1 MDSGGMVRCSIPV
14 SFAIHRMVSCCWN
27 NFIVLQFF
35 SNSSRL
41 LLYIRRKCET
51 ARLMQLQVKY
61 IINWHV
67 MYVRVL
73 LGILDSPVPPLP
85 YQHVIAY
92 NNLDVP
98 WAATQLTPPVPI
110 PLYTYLQW
118 PNSIPTGYHLFP
130 GGGGGDDYYT

>member
-1 MDSGGMVRCSIPV
+1 
-14 SFAIHRMVSCCWN
+14 
-27 NFIVLQFF
+27 
-35 SNSSRL
+35 
-41 LLYIRRKCET
+41 
-51 ARLMQLQVKY
+51 MQLQVKY

-130 GGGGGDDYYT
+130 IVVVEETIITPKLGLVLWILVVVVVVVKPPLVTDHSL

>member
-1 MDSGGMVRCSIPV
+1 
-14 SFAIHRMVSCCWN
+14 
-27 NFIVLQFF
+27 
-35 SNSSRL
+35 
-41 LLYIRRKCET
+41 
-51 ARLMQLQVKY
+51 MQLQVKY

-110 PLYTYLQW
+110 PLYVYICNGPIQ
-118 PNSIPTGYHLFP
+118 FP
-130 GGGGGDDYYT
+130 RVIIYFLVVVVETIITPKLGLVLWMVMVVVVVKPPLVTDHSL